1 VYNPKEDVLLFF
13 KFYDPKT
20 STLKNVCHLC
30 FPTSTTLKD
39 AEESLY
45 LKMKFPL
52 KTELLFFEEIR
63 MSEIKPMPN
72 KDFTLEQ
79 LGETQLTDG
88 DIYVFQINDKLIQ
101 QYKLPTVIDYFK
113 LVFISHHLLLL
124 L

>member
-1 VYNPKEDVLLFF
+1 
-13 KFYDPKT
+13 
-20 STLKNVCHLC
+20 
-30 FPTSTTLKD
+30 
-39 AEESLY
+39 
-45 LKMKFPL
+45 
-52 KTELLFFEEIR
+52 

-79 LGETQLTDG
+79 LGETQLLDG
-88 DIYVFQINDKLIQ
+88 DIYVFQIKDKLIQ